1 MSDSPRLTP
10 TSPFENPIREWGIAA
25 LLSLCV
31 SLAVLTPFFRLG
43 NASGH
48 DVSFHM
54 ASWLDAAS
62 QWKQGVIFP
71 RWTEWANFGF
81 GEPRFIFYPP
91 LSWILGAFL
100 GTIIPWKVV
109 APVFI
114 ACVQTFAGM
123 SAYALLR
130 RLTETRFSAFV
141 GAVCFAANPY
151 SLLIIYMRSDFA
163 ELLAIAIFP
172 VLFLAALRLTG
183 FFGLKKRDLPR
194 CIVNFA
200 IPFCAAWLANAPA
213 AVIATY
219 SVTLLL
225 VIAALQQR
233 SVVPLA
239 GGGAGMALG
248 FGLAAFYWIPAFYE
262 QRWVNISGILAG
274 GLMPAE
280 NFLYAKT
287 ADSEHDAFNRI
298 ASNIAVLLIFWVLC
312 AVIAAWRT
320 KATGS
325 SRQGPSFPISVP
337 APFLFLATVA
347 TILMFPVTSIFWKYF
362 PELRFLQFPWRWM
375 SVLALC
381 AALFSAVSAR
391 GWLRWAWVLAATIAM
406 AGSGTYVA
414 RHSWWDSDDMPTL
427 QAAINDGSGFEGT
440 DEYDPA
446 GDDHTDL
453 PQKAPRARFL
463 VDTVAGEHIDAKIV
477 VEKWSAEHRWVRV
490 VAPVPGKLALRL
502 LNYPAWRLTLKGAGA
517 LAEHSKGT
525 GQMILSI
532 PAGESEVH
540 VDFSRTIDRAI
551 GGWISLASL
560 AGSIFVLFRNRHTT
574 GSEHGSLA

>member
-1 MSDSPRLTP
+1 MSDSPPLTP
-10 TSPFENPIREWGIAA
+10 TSPFENPIREWAIAA

-91 LSWILGAFL
+91 LSWLFGALL

-114 ACVQTFAGM
+114 ACVQMFAGI

-130 RLTETRFSAFV
+130 RLAGSRFSALL
-141 GAVCFAANPY
+141 GAACFAANPY

-172 VLFLAALRLTG
+172 VLFLATLQVTG
-183 FFGLKKRDLPR
+183 FFGFENRDLPR
-194 CIVNFA
+194 CIGNFA
-200 IPFCAAWLANAPA
+200 IPFCAVWLANAPA

-219 SVTLLL
+219 SVMLLFA
-225 VIAALQQR
+225 IATLQQR
-233 SVVPLA
+233 SVVSLA
-239 GGGAGMALG
+239 GGGAGIGLG

-274 GLMPAE
+274 GLTPTE

-287 ADSEHDAFNRI
+287 ADAEHDAFNRI

-312 AVIAAWRT
+312 AAIAAWRT
-320 KATGS
+320 DATRS
-325 SRQGPSFPISVP
+325 HLRLRLFLPISVL
-337 APFLFLATVA
+337 AAVATV
-347 TILMFPVTSIFWKYF
+347 LMLPVTTFFWKYL

-375 SVLALC
+375 SILALC
-381 AALFSAVSAR
+381 AVIFTAASAR
-391 GWLRWAWVLAATIAM
+391 GWLRWAWIAVATTAM
-406 AGSGTYVA
+406 VGSGTYVA
-414 RHSWWDSDDMPTL
+414 KHSWWDSDDMPAL
-427 QAAINDGSGFEGT
+427 QAAMADGSGFEGT

-446 GDDHTDL
+446 GDDRTDL
-453 PQKAPRARFL
+453 PQKTPRAKFL
-463 VDTVAGEHIDAKIV
+463 AGTADSGEHRDSKIV
-477 VEKWSAEHRWVRV
+477 VEKWSAEHRWLRV
-490 VAPVPGKLALRL
+490 VVPVPGKLALRL
-502 LNYPAWRLTLKGAGA
+502 LNYPAWRVTLNGAGA
-517 LAEHSKGT
+517 SAERPKGS
-525 GQMILSI
+525 GQMIISI
-532 PAGESEVH
+532 PAGESELH
-540 VDFSRTIDRAI
+540 VDFSRTADRAI
-551 GGWISLASL
+551 GGWISIASF
-560 AGSIFVLFRNRHTT
+560 AGSIFVLFRKRHARAT
-574 GSEHGSLA
+574 A